1 MLITIMDMVIT
12 SITATI
18 LTTHMTTITE
28 VSPDIITGRRTIC
41 ILMFMGPRMR
51 TGPKNCRHLR

>member
-1 MLITIMDMVIT
+1 MFTTIMNMVIT
-12 SITATI
+12 TK
-18 LTTHMTTITE
+18 HMTTIME
-28 VSPDIITGRRTIC
+28 VSPDIITWARTIC